1 MRLGVIADDFTGAT
15 DIAGFLVGNG
25 LSTVLYSG
33 IPQDMNEIE
42 SDAMVVSLKIRSC
55 KVEEAV
61 SQALDALQF
70 LQRAGCTKFY
80 HKYCST
86 FDSTHEGNIGPVAD
100 ALMRQLGVSITIV
113 CPSLPINGRTVYLG
127 YLFVGDQL
135 LHESSMREHPVTPMR
150 DSKLSRL
157 MEGQFS
163 GRSGHIF
170 LHDIRQGVSRIK
182 DLISQAETQGIN
194 YLIMDTVENGD
205 LECIAEATHPLALVT
220 GGSGLAVGIA
230 HHINR
235 QSGVPNA
242 PVLSFIPSRAPGVII
257 AGSCSKRTNE
267 QVAYYKSMAASWYVD
282 VGQCMNNPL
291 YAQEMAQWVLSHA
304 DDAMAPLI
312 YATKSPEEL
321 QESKMRYGDSV
332 VAELIE
338 QTIATLT
345 SLLMT
350 GGVRNFITAG
360 GETSGVVVNAL
371 GLDAYLIGPQIDP
384 GVSWIRS
391 LDKTFLLALKSGNFG
406 GVDFFVKAQE
416 MYHE

>member
-25 LSTVLYSG
+25 LSTVLYCG

-55 KVEEAV
+55 KVEDAV
-61 SQALDALQF
+61 SQALHALVF
-70 LQRAGCTKFY
+70 LQKAGCTKFY
-80 HKYCST
+80 YKYCST
-86 FDSTHEGNIGPVAD
+86 FDSTHEGNIGPVVD
-100 ALMRQLGVSITIV
+100 ALMHRLGVAITIV
-113 CPSLPINGRTVYLG
+113 CPSLPVNGRTVYRG

-135 LHESSMREHPVTPMR
+135 LHESSMRDHPVTPMR
-150 DSKLSRL
+150 DSKLQRL

-163 GRSGHIF
+163 GRSEHVF
-170 LHDIRQGVSRIK
+170 LEVIQQGAQRVK
-182 DLISQAETQGIN
+182 DSISQAAGQGVN
-194 YLIMDTVENGD
+194 YLIMDTVEDND
-205 LECIAEATHPLALVT
+205 LGIIADASHSLTLVT
-220 GGSGLAVGIA
+220 GGSGLAVGVA

-235 QSGVPNA
+235 QRGIPNT
-242 PVLSFIPSRAPGVII
+242 PVLSFIPRRAPGVII

-267 QVAYYKSMAASWYVD
+267 QVAHYKLLAASWYLD
-282 VGQCMNNPL
+282 VGQCLNNPL
-291 YAQEMAQWVLSHA
+291 YAQEIASWVLSHA
-304 DDAMAPLI
+304 NDALAPLV

-321 QESKMRYGDSV
+321 QESKILYGDSV
-332 VAELIE
+332 VAEIIE

-345 SLLMT
+345 SMLMK
-350 GGVRNFITAG
+350 GGVRNYITAG
-360 GETSGVVVNAL
+360 GETSGVVVTAL

-391 LDKTFLLALKSGNFG
+391 LDTTLLLALKSGNFG

-416 MYHE
+416 MYDA